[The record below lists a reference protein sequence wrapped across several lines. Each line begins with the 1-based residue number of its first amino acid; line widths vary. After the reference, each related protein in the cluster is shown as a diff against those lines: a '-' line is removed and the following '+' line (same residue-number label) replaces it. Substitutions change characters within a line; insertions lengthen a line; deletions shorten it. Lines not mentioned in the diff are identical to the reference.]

1 MTFQPSLQLS
11 FILQNSPTASPWSGL
26 WTTSSRHPA
35 PAASL
40 EDRYVRRG
48 LRLIRPRWR
57 PQPA

>member
-1 MTFQPSLQLS
+1 MTLQPSLQLS
-11 FILQNSPTASPWSGL
+11 FILQNSPTASPWPGL
-26 WTTSSRHPA
+26 WTIPSRNPA